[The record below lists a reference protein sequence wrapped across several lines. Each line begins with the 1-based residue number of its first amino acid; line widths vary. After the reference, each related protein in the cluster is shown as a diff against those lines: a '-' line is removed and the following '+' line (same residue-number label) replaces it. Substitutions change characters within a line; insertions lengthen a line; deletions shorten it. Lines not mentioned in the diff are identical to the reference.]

1 MNGREINGIDPP
13 QHRCFHR
20 FYSDIGFTIY
30 NEFKNKDI
38 ETVVTKEQMR
48 KMEYKYK
55 NKRS

>member
-48 KMEYKYK
+48 EMEYKV
-55 NKRS
+55 NE